1 MTSVTRVAAR
11 PILRMIVILL
21 VAAVPLVVA
30 VPLTGCS
37 TYAEFAPENLPT
49 PQGLR
54 DGREISA
61 LVPTAVNL
69 PLESKVLVNGI
80 DAGGVSAIVPD
91 DGATR
96 ITMRIDDSTVVS
108 ATARLELKQDTLL
121 GDTYVSITNPSDPT
135 ANALP
140 AGGTLRIEQVA
151 EPVQIEQLL
160 SSLANFLG
168 SGSLLQLGATFSAVN
183 DQFPENP
190 KDIVEIQSVLA
201 DTLDTWASNTDDL
214 GAILSDV
221 AGLSQRLTTMKGTLE
236 FALSPAGVNQ
246 FRAISS
252 TTYMVAI
259 LGRLSD
265 ALGPAM
271 PLVPVLSSLTR
282 LIGDVVTPLL
292 IPGFPQEDVSN
303 AELLTDVIDDK
314 VLPWLKNTPGVN
326 LRSVT
331 VENDVSDRDL
341 SREMVRAFRMLGMV
355 R

>member
-1 MTSVTRVAAR
+1 MTASIRAAAR
-11 PILRMIVILL
+11 PVVRMIVIVL
-21 VAAVPLVVA
+21 AAALA
-30 VPLTGCS
+30 LTGCS

-54 DGREISA
+54 DGRQISA
-61 LVPTAVNL
+61 LVPTAVNV
-69 PLESKVLVNGI
+69 PLDSTVLVNGL
-80 DAGGVSAIVPD
+80 DAGGVSAIEPA

-96 ITMRIDDSTVVS
+96 ITMRIDDATAVS
-108 ATARLELKQDTLL
+108 SRARLELKQDTLL

-135 ANALP
+135 ADALP
-140 AGGTLRIEQVA
+140 AGGTLGIEQVA

-168 SGSLLQLGATFSAVN
+168 SGSLLQLGATFN
-183 DQFPENP
+183 RIDGQFPEDP
-190 KDIVEIQSVLA
+190 KDIVEIRSVLA
-201 DTLDTWASNTDDL
+201 DTLDTWASNTADL
-214 GAILSDV
+214 GSILTDV
-221 AGLSQRLTTMKGTLE
+221 AGLSQKLASTKGTLE

-259 LGRLSD
+259 LARLSD

-282 LIGDVVTPLL
+282 VVRDVVTPLL
-292 IPGFPQEDVSN
+292 IPGFPQNDVSN

-314 VLPWLKNTPGVN
+314 VLPWLKNAPGVN

-331 VENDVSDRDL
+331 VENGVSDRDL
-341 SREMVRAFRMLGMV
+341 SREMVRVFRMLGMV

>member
-1 MTSVTRVAAR
+1 
-11 PILRMIVILL
+11 MIVIAL
-21 VAAVPLVVA
+21 VAALA
-30 VPLTGCS
+30 VTGCS

-54 DGREISA
+54 DGRAISA

-69 PLESKVLVNGI
+69 PRDSTVLVNGI
-80 DAGGVSAIVPD
+80 DAGGVSAIEPA

-96 ITMRIDDSTVVS
+96 VTMRIDESTVVS
-108 ATARLELKQDTLL
+108 ARARLEIKQDTLL
-121 GDTYVSITNPSDPT
+121 GDTYVAITNPSDPT
-135 ANALP
+135 ADALP
-140 AGGTLRIEQVA
+140 EGGTLRIEQAA
-151 EPVQIEQLL
+151 EPVEIEQLL

-168 SGSLLQLGATFSAVN
+168 SGSLVQLGATFSRLN
-183 DQFPENP
+183 GQFPEDR
-190 KDIVEIQSVLA
+190 KDIVEIRSVLA
-201 DTLDTWASNTDDL
+201 DTLDTWASNTADL
-214 GAILSDV
+214 GSVLDDV
-221 AGLSQRLTTMKGTLE
+221 AGLSRKLAASKGTLE

-259 LGRLSD
+259 LARLSD

-282 LIGDVVTPLL
+282 VVRDVVTPLL
-292 IPGFPQEDVSN
+292 IPGFPGNDVSN

-314 VLPWLKNTPGVN
+314 VLPWLKNAPGVN

-331 VENDVSDRDL
+331 VENGVSDRDL
-341 SREMVRAFRMLGMV
+341 SREMVRVFRMLGMI